1 MNPKITT
8 YDKLNE
14 KYPNQFIW
22 SSKIDV
28 YEEFYKAMEN
38 AYLFGTRDNLNIKTH
53 IANEIDKELI
63 NL

>member
-8 YDKLNE
+8 YEKLNE
-14 KYPNQFIW
+14 KYPTQFIW

-28 YEEFYKAMEN
+28 HEEFYKAMEN
-38 AYLFGTRDNLNIKTH
+38 AYLFGMRDNLNIKTH

>member
-14 KYPNQFIW
+14 KFTYQFIW
-22 SSKIDV
+22 TSKIDV
-28 YEEFYKAMEN
+28 NVEFYKAMEN
-38 AYLFGTRDNLNIKTH
+38 AYLFGMKDNLNIKTH
-53 IANEIDKELI
+53 IATEIDIELI